1 MPRTKRPT
9 KKSERVLEGG
19 ETLKKLDKIVAVQK
33 KRIDDLA
40 QREVRNIELA
50 YKILIG
56 SISKQYLSMTVGQLE
71 RINDLAQREVRNIE
85 LAYKILIGSISKQYL
100 SMTVG
105 QLRNE
110 LYLKEITNTTRRSRH
125 SARPASHDDG
135 YLTENSSQGSGER
148 GKKHMAPPST
158 TSRST
163 SRRSRSADASTR
175 KAAPSSRTATAQ
187 RRRSKS
193 VYRTPA
199 YNKNA
204 STAYPAITPKVAPHT
219 PLTVLR
225 QPRQGE
231 MVVSMTGSPVMVPT
245 YSTMNQDQKANCNIL
260 LNDGTMLSLQPKQ
273 LRQSQAYIPFSLMDP
288 GVLAQLRTLKDNLD
302 KVVKLG
308 EKNMK

>member
-19 ETLKKLDKIVAVQK
+19 ETLKKLDKIVSVQK

-56 SISKQYLSMTVGQLE
+56 SIG
-71 RINDLAQREVRNIE
+71 
-85 LAYKILIGSISKQYL
+85 KQYL

-110 LYLKEITNTTRRSRH
+110 LYLKEITNTRRSRH

-135 YLTENSSQGSGER
+135 YLTENSSQGSGDR
-148 GKKHMAPPST
+148 GKKQMAPPSS

-163 SRRSRSADASTR
+163 SRRSRSADASAR
-175 KAAPSSRTATAQ
+175 KAPPSSRTATAQ

-204 STAYPAITPKVAPHT
+204 TTAYPAITPKVAPHT